1 MLCFLLR
8 VLGGLRK
15 VPDKNHF
22 SSINSNKSPF
32 CTVQK
37 IPSIYS
43 NLYSCLQDT
52 YSVTYIST
60 SLPHLL
66 PSSQKII
73 NNPSILNEAFE
84 KLESILV
91 SVDTKLTIS
100 FLNNDN

>member
-8 VLGGLRK
+8 ALGGLRK

-32 CTVQK
+32 YTVQK

-66 PSSQKII
+66 PSSRKRI
-73 NNPSILNEAFE
+73 NNPSILNGAFE

-91 SVDTKLTIS
+91 SVDTKITIS
-100 FLNNDN
+100 FFNNNN